1 MAKARRIRVG
11 TTLPLT
17 GTLSDFGCAL
27 ERGIRNATEELNQR
41 NSAEQ
46 MFELV
51 VADNQGRPEI
61 ASRQA
66 HDLVSKDGVTA
77 LIGGV
82 GPRLGIPVSVVA
94 EQLQVPA
101 VITIVPIRAWT
112 EATEASW
119 SWSWSFF
126 FDETQMTRTQFLAS
140 DLVPTNRRVALFTD
154 LEEDGIVMGGMW
166 ASTANAHGYEIVYH
180 AEFPVG
186 AHDFGSHVA
195 EAKAANA
202 DIVIG
207 QLMPTEGGHL
217 LDAIWDSGY
226 QPKLVFLEKCANSGE
241 WGHRMKRRA
250 DGVLVAGWFAEGMDM
265 PDEAEFIERFRIAN
279 HGIDSTLATSVIGY
293 TAVRL
298 LGDAVARGG
307 SEDRAVINRQ
317 IGKTDAA
324 YPVGRIRFD
333 QAHACALPAVMTQW
347 RGRDTVLVMQ
357 ADGTPG
363 PAAIRALS

>member
-1 MAKARRIRVG
+1 MR
-11 TTLPLT
+11 
-17 GTLSDFGCAL
+17 S
-27 ERGIRNATEELNQR
+27 ATDELNLR
-41 NSAEQ
+41 NSAGKPV
-46 MFELV
+46 FELV
-51 VADNQGRPEI
+51 VADNQGRPEV
-61 ASRQA
+61 ASSQA
-66 HDLVSKDGVTA
+66 HDLVLQDEVTA

-101 VITIVPIRAWT
+101 LITIVPIRAWT

-202 DIVIG
+202 EIVIG

-217 LDAIWDSGY
+217 LDAIWDGGY

-265 PDEAEFIERFRIAN
+265 PDEAEFIERFRIADR
-279 HGIDSTLATSVIGY
+279 GVDSTLATSVIGY
-293 TAVRL
+293 TAIRL

-307 SEDRAVINRQ
+307 SEDRAVINQQ
-317 IGKTDAA
+317 IGKTNAD

-363 PAAIRALS
+363 RAAIRALS